1 MGGVHRCRGVTGS
14 ADRSAKRTIA
24 RPGPPYDRAVPPA
37 AGIADHPLGPLLAE
51 RLESVGRIFE
61 TALASDVPVVN
72 SLCRHVE
79 RYRGKML
86 RPTLVIVSGLAS
98 RGAGGDASEAEHP
111 ERHDTLA
118 AVVEMI
124 HMATLVHDDVL
135 DEADLRRGGATI
147 NSLRGNETAVML
159 GDYLISSA
167 FRLCSTLGDS
177 SLNLALGETTNALCE
192 GEILQLSH
200 RGDMALG
207 ESTYFDIVRGKTA
220 VLVGSSCRLG
230 ARLSGAPERVCM
242 SLGSFGEEL
251 GIAFQIQDDVL
262 DLVGD
267 QQVVGK
273 TLGIDL
279 RKGKLT
285 LPLVMHLA
293 GCDAVAR
300 TRTLELIRH
309 ADAIGVRDL
318 METSGAIERA
328 RQRAT
333 QMVAS
338 AKVRLD
344 SLPSSPAR
352 DLLHLMADAVVDRSS

>member
-1 MGGVHRCRGVTGS
+1 MPS
-14 ADRSAKRTIA
+14 
-24 RPGPPYDRAVPPA
+24 A
-37 AGIADHPLGPLLAE
+37 AGLTEHPLAPLLAQ

-61 TALASDVPVVN
+61 AALVSDVPVVN
-72 SLCRHVE
+72 TLCRHVE

-86 RPTLVIVSGLAS
+86 RPTLVIVSGLAA
-98 RGAGGDASEAEHP
+98 RGEGGGASGP
-111 ERHDTLA
+111 EVPHSSHDTLA

-177 SLNLALGETTNALCE
+177 RLNLALGETTNALCA

-200 RGDMALG
+200 RGDVTLG

-220 VLVGSSCRLG
+220 VLVGASCRLG
-230 ARLSGAPERVCM
+230 ARLAGVAEPLCE
-242 SLGSFGEEL
+242 SLGTYGEEI
-251 GIAFQIQDDVL
+251 GVAFQIQDDVL

-285 LPLVMHLA
+285 LPLVLHLA
-293 GCDAVAR
+293 GCDAVSR
-300 TRTLELIRH
+300 TRTLEMIRH
-309 ADAIGVRDL
+309 VDAIALRDL
-318 METSGAIERA
+318 MERSGAIESARTRA
-328 RQRAT
+328 MQL
-333 QMVAS
+333 VAS
-338 AKVRLD
+338 AKARLD
-344 SLPSSPAR
+344 VLPASPAR
-352 DLLHLMADAVVDRSS
+352 DLLHLMADAIVDRDS

>member
-1 MGGVHRCRGVTGS
+1 MVPQDSSGAAAVGDGAMES
-14 ADRSAKRTIA
+14 ASSCERRT
-24 RPGPPYDRAVPPA
+24 YDRAMPSAPVTE
-37 AGIADHPLGPLLAE
+37 HPLAPLLAG

-61 TALASDVPVVN
+61 HALVSDVPVVN

-86 RPTLVIVSGLAS
+86 RPTLVIVSGIAA
-98 RGAGGDASEAEHP
+98 RGAGGGAAGEPPA

-177 SLNLALGETTNALCE
+177 SLNLALGETTNALCA

-200 RGDMALG
+200 RGDMTLA
-207 ESTYFDIVRGKTA
+207 EATYFDIVRGKTA

-230 ARLSGAPERVCM
+230 ARLTGAPERVCE
-242 SLGSFGEEL
+242 SLGAFGEEL

-285 LPLVMHLA
+285 LPVVMHLA
-293 GCDAVAR
+293 DCDAVTR

-309 ADAIGVRDL
+309 VDAVGVRDL
-318 METSGAIERA
+318 MERSGAIARA
-328 RQRAT
+328 RARAM

-338 AKVRLD
+338 AKARLEA
-344 SLPSSPAR
+344 LPGSAAR

>member
-1 MGGVHRCRGVTGS
+1 VHSGAEIVRCT
-14 ADRSAKRTIA
+14 
-24 RPGPPYDRAVPPA
+24 YDRRVTSATGLTA
-37 AGIADHPLGPLLAE
+37 HPLAPMLAV

-61 TALASDVPVVN
+61 TALVSDVPVVN
-72 SLCRHVE
+72 ALCRHVE

-86 RPTLVIVSGLAS
+86 RPTLVIVSGLAA
-98 RGAGGDASEAEHP
+98 RGTGGSVAEP
-111 ERHDTLA
+111 PMERHDTLA

-177 SLNLALGETTNALCE
+177 SLNLALGETTNALCA

-230 ARLSGAPERVCM
+230 AVLSGAPERVCA
-242 SLGSFGEEL
+242 SLGAFGEEL

-285 LPLVMHLA
+285 LPMVMHLA
-293 GCDAVAR
+293 GCDAVTR

-309 ADAIGVRDL
+309 VDAIAVRDL
-318 METSGAIERA
+318 MERSGAIERA
-328 RQRAT
+328 RQRAM

-338 AKVRLD
+338 AKDRLAALPD
-344 SLPSSPAR
+344 SAAR
-352 DLLHLMADAVVDRSS
+352 DLLQLMADAVVDRSS

>member
-1 MGGVHRCRGVTGS
+1 MPIT
-14 ADRSAKRTIA
+14 
-24 RPGPPYDRAVPPA
+24 A
-37 AGIADHPLGPLLAE
+37 ASIDHPFAPQLAVRLAE
-51 RLESVGRIFE
+51 VGRIFE
-61 TALASDVPVVN
+61 SALVSDVAVVN
-72 SLCRHVE
+72 DLCRHVE

-86 RPTLVIVSGLAS
+86 RPTLVLLSGLAS
-98 RGAGGDASEAEHP
+98 RGRAGFDQQGP
-111 ERHDTLA
+111 VPHDTLA

-167 FRLCSTLGDS
+167 FRLCSTLGDPS
-177 SLNLALGETTNALCE
+177 INLSLGETTNALCA
-192 GEILQLSH
+192 GEILQLSR
-200 RGDMALG
+200 RGDCALT

-220 VLVGSSCRLG
+220 VLVGASCRLG
-230 ARLSGAPERVCM
+230 ARLAGAPEATCEA
-242 SLGSFGEEL
+242 LGSFGEEL

-267 QQVVGK
+267 EQVVGK

-285 LPLVMHLA
+285 LPVVLHLA

-300 TRTLELIRH
+300 TRTLESIRH
-309 ADAIGVRDL
+309 ADAISLRSM
-318 METSGAIERA
+318 MERSGAIDAARSRA
-328 RQRAT
+328 VSL
-333 QMVAS
+333 VAA
-338 AKVRLD
+338 AKGRVLG
-344 SLPSSPAR
+344 LPASPAR
-352 DLLHLMADAVVDRSS
+352 ELLLVMADAVVDRDS

>member
-1 MGGVHRCRGVTGS
+1 MTSG
-14 ADRSAKRTIA
+14 A
-24 RPGPPYDRAVPPA
+24 RNAPCTYDRVVPSA
-37 AGIADHPLGPLLAE
+37 AALTDHPLAPLLAE
-51 RLESVGRIFE
+51 RLEAVGRIFE
-61 TALASDVPVVN
+61 TALVSDVPVVN
-72 SLCRHVE
+72 ALCRHVE

-86 RPTLVIVSGLAS
+86 RPTLVIVSGLAA
-98 RGAGGDASEAEHP
+98 RGAARGADAEAP
-111 ERHDTLA
+111 MERHDTLA

-177 SLNLALGETTNALCE
+177 NLNLALGETTNALCA

-200 RGDMALG
+200 RGDMALA

-220 VLVGSSCRLG
+220 VLVGASCRLG
-230 ARLSGAPERVCM
+230 ARLAGAPEPVCE
-242 SLGSFGEEL
+242 SLGAFGEEL

-285 LPLVMHLA
+285 LPMVMHLA
-293 GCDAVAR
+293 DCDAVTR

-309 ADAIGVRDL
+309 VDAIAVRDM
-318 METSGAIERA
+318 MERSGAIARA
-328 RQRAT
+328 RTRAT
-333 QMVAS
+333 RMVAS
-338 AKVRLD
+338 AKSRLD
-344 SLPSSPAR
+344 ALPSSAAR

>member
-1 MGGVHRCRGVTGS
+1 MPT
-14 ADRSAKRTIA
+14 
-24 RPGPPYDRAVPPA
+24 A
-37 AGIADHPLGPLLAE
+37 AGIADHPLGPLLAG

-72 SLCRHVE
+72 ALCRHVE

-86 RPTLVIVSGLAS
+86 RPTLVIVSGLAARHEGS
-98 RGAGGDASEAEHP
+98 AGSP
-111 ERHDTLA
+111 MERHDTLA

-177 SLNLALGETTNALCE
+177 SLNLALGETTNALCA

-200 RGDMALG
+200 RGDMSLDEA
-207 ESTYFDIVRGKTA
+207 TYFDIVRGKTA

-230 ARLSGAPERVCM
+230 ARLSGAPDQACDA
-242 SLGSFGEEL
+242 LGAFGEEL

-285 LPLVMHLA
+285 LPVVMHLA
-293 GCDAVAR
+293 GCDAVMR

-309 ADAIGVRDL
+309 VDAVGVRDL
-318 METSGAIERA
+318 METSGSIERA
-328 RQRAT
+328 RQRALGL
-333 QMVAS
+333 VAS

-344 SLPSSPAR
+344 VLPRSPAR
-352 DLLHLMADAVVDRSS
+352 DLLQVMADAVVDRSS